1 MVTHNIL
8 KFQNH
13 NLKIE
18 RDIASEVKTH
28 AHAYK
33 FLTISAPLLLYDVQN
48 FRIDA
53 SNGHTQHIKIS
64 EP

>member
-18 RDIASEVKTH
+18 QKIASEVKTRACAPARLSDHHQKLIRDAPYGGEH
-28 AHAYK
+28 A
-33 FLTISAPLLLYDVQN
+33 
-48 FRIDA
+48 
-53 SNGHTQHIKIS
+53 
-64 EP
+64 